1 MKALVYEKYAEEND
15 FASILKLKDI
25 PEPNVKSNEVLFR
38 VKAAALNYDD
48 IWGMR
53 GKPLAVPLP
62 HISGTD
68 AAGEVIAV
76 GEDVKGFK
84 VGDRVVSHGNMSC
97 RVCSACT
104 SGREFDCKKRKIWGF
119 ETGPLWGGYCE
130 IAHLPEINVL
140 KIPDSISYEDAAAA
154 SMTLLTSWHMLVGR
168 AKIKPGQVVLVMG
181 GSSGVGIFGIQIA
194 KLYPDIPVWIN
205 DLYVPLYNFWTQL
218 RDRGKE
224 LSERV
229 REEKQ
234 RTLDEGDKDKV
245 TAKAKELFN
254 KYKEEIDTY
263 DDFEKAVAFFIMNKC
278 SFSGL
283 TENSTFSQTASN
295 SNFSL
300 VGADK
305 LAEFSELIKHWKI
318 TNIDY
323 SEVMRERGSSNTFV
337 FLDPPYDIKD
347 FLYGKNREMHKSFD
361 HNRFAEDVYN
371 CVHKF
376 MITYN
381 VNDRLMEL
389 YKNYN
394 LKEWKLRYSMAHR
407 GDKGT
412 DENIKTELLVT
423 NYSIVPQTPLEL
435 ALL

>member
-1 MKALVYEKYAEEND
+1 MMKVKALKTPLRYPGGKSKAIKTLTPWFPQTISEYR
-15 FASILKLKDI
+15 
-25 PEPNVKSNEVLFR
+25 EPF
-38 VKAAALNYDD
+38 
-48 IWGMR
+48 IG
-53 GKPLAVPLP
+53 
-62 HISGTD
+62 
-68 AAGEVIAV
+68 
-76 GEDVKGFK
+76 
-84 VGDRVVSHGNMSC
+84 
-97 RVCSACT
+97 
-104 SGREFDCKKRKIWGF
+104 
-119 ETGPLWGGYCE
+119 
-130 IAHLPEINVL
+130 
-140 KIPDSISYEDAAAA
+140 
-154 SMTLLTSWHMLVGR
+154 
-168 AKIKPGQVVLVMG
+168 G
-181 GSSGVGIFGIQIA
+181 GSIAIQIT

-218 RDRGKE
+218 RDRGEE

-234 RTLDEGDKDKV
+234 RTLDAGDKGKV
-245 TAKAKELFN
+245 TKKAKELFN
-254 KYKEEIDTY
+254 KYKEEIDSY

-300 VGADK
+300 VGAEK
-305 LAEFSELIKHWKI
+305 LAQFSKLIKNWKI

-323 SEVMRERGSSNTFV
+323 SEVMKAHGSGDIFI

-361 HNRFAEDVYN
+361 HDRFADDVYN

-412 DENIKTELLVT
+412 NENIKTELLVT

>member
-1 MKALVYEKYAEEND
+1 MKALKTPLRYPGGKSKAIKTLTPWFPQIISEYR
-15 FASILKLKDI
+15 
-25 PEPNVKSNEVLFR
+25 EPF
-38 VKAAALNYDD
+38 
-48 IWGMR
+48 IG
-53 GKPLAVPLP
+53 
-62 HISGTD
+62 
-68 AAGEVIAV
+68 
-76 GEDVKGFK
+76 
-84 VGDRVVSHGNMSC
+84 
-97 RVCSACT
+97 
-104 SGREFDCKKRKIWGF
+104 
-119 ETGPLWGGYCE
+119 
-130 IAHLPEINVL
+130 
-140 KIPDSISYEDAAAA
+140 
-154 SMTLLTSWHMLVGR
+154 
-168 AKIKPGQVVLVMG
+168 G
-181 GSSGVGIFGIQIA
+181 GSIAIQIT

-205 DLYVPLYNFWTQL
+205 DLYVPLYNFWVQL
-218 RDRGKE
+218 RDRGEE

-234 RTLDEGDKDKV
+234 RTLDAGDNDKV
-245 TAKAKELFN
+245 TEKAKELFN
-254 KYKEEIDTY
+254 KYKDEIDTY

-300 VGADK
+300 VGANK
-305 LAEFSELIKHWKI
+305 LAQFSELIKHWKI

-323 SEVMRERGSSNTFV
+323 SEVMKASGSSNTFV

-361 HNRFAEDVYN
+361 HDRFADDVYN

>member
-1 MKALVYEKYAEEND
+1 MKALKTPLRYPGGKSKAIKTLTPWFPQIISEYR
-15 FASILKLKDI
+15 
-25 PEPNVKSNEVLFR
+25 EPF
-38 VKAAALNYDD
+38 
-48 IWGMR
+48 IG
-53 GKPLAVPLP
+53 
-62 HISGTD
+62 
-68 AAGEVIAV
+68 
-76 GEDVKGFK
+76 
-84 VGDRVVSHGNMSC
+84 
-97 RVCSACT
+97 
-104 SGREFDCKKRKIWGF
+104 
-119 ETGPLWGGYCE
+119 
-130 IAHLPEINVL
+130 
-140 KIPDSISYEDAAAA
+140 
-154 SMTLLTSWHMLVGR
+154 
-168 AKIKPGQVVLVMG
+168 G
-181 GSSGVGIFGIQIA
+181 GSIAIQIT

-205 DLYVPLYNFWTQL
+205 DLYVPLYNFWVQL
-218 RDRGKE
+218 RDRGEE

-234 RTLDEGDKDKV
+234 RTLDAGDRDKV
-245 TAKAKELFN
+245 TEKAKELFN

-263 DDFEKAVAFFIMNKC
+263 NDFEKAVAFFVMNKC
-278 SFSGL
+278 SYSGL
-283 TENSTFSQTASN
+283 TENSTFSPTASN

-305 LAEFSELIKHWKI
+305 LKEFSELIKHWKI

-323 SEVMRERGSSNTFV
+323 SEVMKAHGSDNTFV

-361 HNRFAEDVYN
+361 HDRFADDVYN
-371 CVHKF
+371 CIHKF

-412 DENIKTELLVT
+412 DENVKTELLVT
-423 NYSIVPQTPLEL
+423 NYSIVPQTPIEL
-435 ALL
+435 ALS

>member
-1 MKALVYEKYAEEND
+1 MMKVTPYSQKSLKTCLRYPGGKSKAIKTLSPWFPKTISEYREP
-15 FASILKLKDI
+15 FIGGGSIAI
-25 PEPNVKSNEVLFR
+25 EITKSN
-38 VKAAALNYDD
+38 
-48 IWGMR
+48 
-53 GKPLAVPLP
+53 
-62 HISGTD
+62 
-68 AAGEVIAV
+68 
-76 GEDVKGFK
+76 
-84 VGDRVVSHGNMSC
+84 
-97 RVCSACT
+97 
-104 SGREFDCKKRKIWGF
+104 
-119 ETGPLWGGYCE
+119 
-130 IAHLPEINVL
+130 
-140 KIPDSISYEDAAAA
+140 
-154 SMTLLTSWHMLVGR
+154 
-168 AKIKPGQVVLVMG
+168 
-181 GSSGVGIFGIQIA
+181 
-194 KLYPDIPVWIN
+194 PDIPVWIN

-218 RDRGKE
+218 RDRGEE

-263 DDFEKAVAFFIMNKC
+263 NDFEKAVAFFIMNKC

-305 LAEFSELIKHWKI
+305 LAQFSKLIEHWKI

-323 SEVMRERGSSNTFV
+323 SEVMREHGSSNTFV

-361 HNRFAEDVYN
+361 HDRFAEDVYN

-435 ALL
+435 ALS

>member
-1 MKALVYEKYAEEND
+1 MGVKSMKALKTPLRYPGGKSKAIKTLSPWFPQVVSEYREPFIGGGSIAID
-15 FASILKLKDI
+15 FT
-25 PEPNVKSNEVLFR
+25 KSN
-38 VKAAALNYDD
+38 
-48 IWGMR
+48 
-53 GKPLAVPLP
+53 P
-62 HISGTD
+62 
-68 AAGEVIAV
+68 
-76 GEDVKGFK
+76 DV
-84 VGDRVVSHGNMSC
+84 
-97 RVCSACT
+97 
-104 SGREFDCKKRKIWGF
+104 
-119 ETGPLWGGYCE
+119 
-130 IAHLPEINVL
+130 
-140 KIPDSISYEDAAAA
+140 
-154 SMTLLTSWHMLVGR
+154 
-168 AKIKPGQVVLVMG
+168 
-181 GSSGVGIFGIQIA
+181 
-194 KLYPDIPVWIN
+194 PVWIN
-205 DLYVPLYNFWTQL
+205 DLYVPLYNFWIQL
-218 RDRGKE
+218 RDRGEE

-234 RTLDEGDKDKV
+234 RTLDEGERDKV

-254 KYKEEIDTY
+254 TYKEEIDTY

-278 SFSGL
+278 SYSGL

-305 LAEFSELIKHWKI
+305 LAQFSELIKEWKI

-323 SEVMRERGSSNTFV
+323 SEVMRDHGSSDTFI

-361 HNRFAEDVYN
+361 HDRFANDVYN
-371 CVHKF
+371 CIHKF

-412 DENIKTELLVT
+412 TENIKTELLVT

-435 ALL
+435 ALA

>member
-1 MKALVYEKYAEEND
+1 MKVKALKTPLRYPGGKSKAIKTLTPWFPQIISEYR
-15 FASILKLKDI
+15 
-25 PEPNVKSNEVLFR
+25 EPF
-38 VKAAALNYDD
+38 
-48 IWGMR
+48 IG
-53 GKPLAVPLP
+53 
-62 HISGTD
+62 
-68 AAGEVIAV
+68 
-76 GEDVKGFK
+76 
-84 VGDRVVSHGNMSC
+84 
-97 RVCSACT
+97 
-104 SGREFDCKKRKIWGF
+104 
-119 ETGPLWGGYCE
+119 
-130 IAHLPEINVL
+130 
-140 KIPDSISYEDAAAA
+140 
-154 SMTLLTSWHMLVGR
+154 
-168 AKIKPGQVVLVMG
+168 G
-181 GSSGVGIFGIQIA
+181 GSIAIQIT

-205 DLYVPLYNFWTQL
+205 DLYVPLYNFWVQL
-218 RDRGKE
+218 RDRGEE

-234 RTLDEGDKDKV
+234 RTLDAGDKDKV
-245 TAKAKELFN
+245 TEKAKELFN

-278 SFSGL
+278 SYSGL

-305 LAEFSELIKHWKI
+305 LAQFSELIKNWKI

-323 SEVMRERGSSNTFV
+323 SEVMKAHGSGNTFI

-361 HNRFAEDVYN
+361 HDRFADDVYN

-412 DENIKTELLVT
+412 NENIKTELLVT
-423 NYSIVPQTPLEL
+423 NYSIVPQTPIEL
-435 ALL
+435 ALS

>member
-1 MKALVYEKYAEEND
+1 MKALKTPLRYPGGKSKAIKTLAQWYPKVITEYR
-15 FASILKLKDI
+15 
-25 PEPNVKSNEVLFR
+25 EPF
-38 VKAAALNYDD
+38 
-48 IWGMR
+48 IG
-53 GKPLAVPLP
+53 
-62 HISGTD
+62 
-68 AAGEVIAV
+68 
-76 GEDVKGFK
+76 
-84 VGDRVVSHGNMSC
+84 
-97 RVCSACT
+97 
-104 SGREFDCKKRKIWGF
+104 
-119 ETGPLWGGYCE
+119 
-130 IAHLPEINVL
+130 
-140 KIPDSISYEDAAAA
+140 
-154 SMTLLTSWHMLVGR
+154 
-168 AKIKPGQVVLVMG
+168 G
-181 GSSGVGIFGIQIA
+181 GSIA
-194 KLYPDIPVWIN
+194 IDITKANPDIPVWIN
-205 DLYVPLYNFWTQL
+205 DLYVPLYNFWVQL

-245 TAKAKELFN
+245 TEKAKELFN
-254 KYKEEIDTY
+254 KYKVEIDTY

-283 TENSTFSQTASN
+283 TENSTFSKTASN

-305 LAEFSELIKHWKI
+305 LAEFSKLIKNWKI

-323 SEVMRERGSSNTFV
+323 SEVMKAKGYADTFI

-361 HNRFAEDVYN
+361 HDLFADHVST
-371 CVHKF
+371 CMHKL

-381 VNDRLMEL
+381 LNDRLVDL

-412 DENIKTELLVT
+412 NENIKTELLIT
-423 NYSIVPQTPLEL
+423 NYEINPPN
-435 ALL
+435 ALQEMLY

>member
-1 MKALVYEKYAEEND
+1 M
-15 FASILKLKDI
+15 
-25 PEPNVKSNEVLFR
+25 
-38 VKAAALNYDD
+38 
-48 IWGMR
+48 
-53 GKPLAVPLP
+53 
-62 HISGTD
+62 
-68 AAGEVIAV
+68 
-76 GEDVKGFK
+76 
-84 VGDRVVSHGNMSC
+84 
-97 RVCSACT
+97 
-104 SGREFDCKKRKIWGF
+104 
-119 ETGPLWGGYCE
+119 
-130 IAHLPEINVL
+130 
-140 KIPDSISYEDAAAA
+140 
-154 SMTLLTSWHMLVGR
+154 
-168 AKIKPGQVVLVMG
+168 
-181 GSSGVGIFGIQIA
+181 
-194 KLYPDIPVWIN
+194 
-205 DLYVPLYNFWTQL
+205 PLYNFWVQL
-218 RDRGKE
+218 RDRGEE

-234 RTLDEGDKDKV
+234 RTLNAGGRERITDR
-245 TAKAKELFN
+245 AKQLFN
-254 KYKEEIDTY
+254 KYKKEIDTY

-278 SFSGL
+278 SYSGL

-305 LAEFSELIKHWKI
+305 LAQFSKLIKHWKI

-323 SEVMRERGSSNTFV
+323 SELMKEHGSSDTFV

-361 HNRFAEDVYN
+361 HDRFADDVYN

-412 DENIKTELLVT
+412 NQNVKTELLVT
-423 NYSIVPQTPLEL
+423 NYSIVPQTPIEQ
-435 ALL
+435 ALS

>member
-1 MKALVYEKYAEEND
+1 MMKVKALKTPLRYPGGKSKAIKTLTPWFPQIISEYR
-15 FASILKLKDI
+15 
-25 PEPNVKSNEVLFR
+25 EPF
-38 VKAAALNYDD
+38 
-48 IWGMR
+48 IG
-53 GKPLAVPLP
+53 
-62 HISGTD
+62 
-68 AAGEVIAV
+68 
-76 GEDVKGFK
+76 
-84 VGDRVVSHGNMSC
+84 
-97 RVCSACT
+97 
-104 SGREFDCKKRKIWGF
+104 
-119 ETGPLWGGYCE
+119 
-130 IAHLPEINVL
+130 
-140 KIPDSISYEDAAAA
+140 
-154 SMTLLTSWHMLVGR
+154 
-168 AKIKPGQVVLVMG
+168 G
-181 GSSGVGIFGIQIA
+181 GSIAIQIT

-205 DLYVPLYNFWTQL
+205 DLYVPLYNFWVQL
-218 RDRGKE
+218 RDRGEE

-234 RTLDEGDKDKV
+234 RTLDAGDKDKV
-245 TAKAKELFN
+245 TEKAKELFN
-254 KYKEEIDTY
+254 KYKDEIDTY

-283 TENSTFSQTASN
+283 TENSTFSQSASN

-305 LAEFSELIKHWKI
+305 LAQFSELIKHWKI

-323 SEVMRERGSSNTFV
+323 SEVMKAHGSSDTFI

-361 HNRFAEDVYN
+361 HDRFADDVYN

-435 ALL
+435 ALS

>member
-1 MKALVYEKYAEEND
+1 MKALKTPLRYPGGKSKAIKTLSPWFPKTISEYREP
-15 FASILKLKDI
+15 FIGGGSIAI
-25 PEPNVKSNEVLFR
+25 EITKSN
-38 VKAAALNYDD
+38 
-48 IWGMR
+48 
-53 GKPLAVPLP
+53 P
-62 HISGTD
+62 
-68 AAGEVIAV
+68 
-76 GEDVKGFK
+76 DV
-84 VGDRVVSHGNMSC
+84 
-97 RVCSACT
+97 
-104 SGREFDCKKRKIWGF
+104 
-119 ETGPLWGGYCE
+119 
-130 IAHLPEINVL
+130 
-140 KIPDSISYEDAAAA
+140 
-154 SMTLLTSWHMLVGR
+154 
-168 AKIKPGQVVLVMG
+168 
-181 GSSGVGIFGIQIA
+181 
-194 KLYPDIPVWIN
+194 PVWIN
-205 DLYVPLYNFWTQL
+205 DLYVPLYNFWVQL
-218 RDRGKE
+218 RDRGEE

-245 TAKAKELFN
+245 TASAKELFN
-254 KYKEEIDTY
+254 KYKEEIDNY

-283 TENSTFSQTASN
+283 TENSTFSQSASN

-305 LAEFSELIKHWKI
+305 LAQFSKLIKDWKI

-323 SEVMRERGSSNTFV
+323 SEVMKEHGSSDTFI

-361 HNRFAEDVYN
+361 HNRFADDVYN

-381 VNDRLMEL
+381 VNDRLKEL

-423 NYSIVPQTPLEL
+423 NYSIVPETPLEVVWN
-435 ALL
+435 

>member
-1 MKALVYEKYAEEND
+1 MKALKTPLRYPGGKSKAIKTLSPWFPQIVSEYR
-15 FASILKLKDI
+15 
-25 PEPNVKSNEVLFR
+25 EPF
-38 VKAAALNYDD
+38 
-48 IWGMR
+48 IG
-53 GKPLAVPLP
+53 
-62 HISGTD
+62 
-68 AAGEVIAV
+68 
-76 GEDVKGFK
+76 
-84 VGDRVVSHGNMSC
+84 
-97 RVCSACT
+97 
-104 SGREFDCKKRKIWGF
+104 
-119 ETGPLWGGYCE
+119 
-130 IAHLPEINVL
+130 
-140 KIPDSISYEDAAAA
+140 
-154 SMTLLTSWHMLVGR
+154 
-168 AKIKPGQVVLVMG
+168 G
-181 GSSGVGIFGIQIA
+181 GSIA
-194 KLYPDIPVWIN
+194 IDFTKTNPDVPVWVN
-205 DLYVPLYNFWTQL
+205 DLYVPLYNFWIQL

-234 RTLDEGDKDKV
+234 KTLDEGEIGKV
-245 TAKAKELFN
+245 TEKAKELFDT
-254 KYKEEIDTY
+254 YKEEIDTY

-278 SFSGL
+278 SYSGL
-283 TENSTFSQTASN
+283 TENSTFSQTESN

-305 LAEFSELIKHWKI
+305 LAQFSKLIENWKI

-323 SEVMRERGSSNTFV
+323 AEVMKAQGSSDTFI

-361 HNRFAEDVYN
+361 HDRFANDVYN
-371 CVHKF
+371 CIHKF

-412 DENIKTELLVT
+412 TENIKTELLVT

-435 ALL
+435 ALA

>member
-1 MKALVYEKYAEEND
+1 MIKALKTPLRYPGGKSKAIKTLSPWFPKTISEYREP
-15 FASILKLKDI
+15 FIGGGSIAI
-25 PEPNVKSNEVLFR
+25 EVTKSN
-38 VKAAALNYDD
+38 
-48 IWGMR
+48 
-53 GKPLAVPLP
+53 
-62 HISGTD
+62 
-68 AAGEVIAV
+68 
-76 GEDVKGFK
+76 
-84 VGDRVVSHGNMSC
+84 
-97 RVCSACT
+97 
-104 SGREFDCKKRKIWGF
+104 
-119 ETGPLWGGYCE
+119 
-130 IAHLPEINVL
+130 
-140 KIPDSISYEDAAAA
+140 
-154 SMTLLTSWHMLVGR
+154 
-168 AKIKPGQVVLVMG
+168 
-181 GSSGVGIFGIQIA
+181 
-194 KLYPDIPVWIN
+194 PDIPVWIN
-205 DLYVPLYNFWTQL
+205 DLYVPLYNFWVQL
-218 RDRGKE
+218 RDRGEE
-224 LSERV
+224 LSQRV

-245 TAKAKELFN
+245 TASAKELFN
-254 KYKEEIDTY
+254 RYKAEIDTY
-263 DDFEKAVAFFIMNKC
+263 NDFEKAVAFFIMNKC

-283 TENSTFSQTASN
+283 TENSTFSQSASN

-305 LAEFSELIKHWKI
+305 LAQFSKLIKDWKI

-323 SEVMRERGSSNTFV
+323 SEVMKENGSSDTFV

-361 HNRFAEDVYN
+361 HDRFADDVYN

-435 ALL
+435 ALS